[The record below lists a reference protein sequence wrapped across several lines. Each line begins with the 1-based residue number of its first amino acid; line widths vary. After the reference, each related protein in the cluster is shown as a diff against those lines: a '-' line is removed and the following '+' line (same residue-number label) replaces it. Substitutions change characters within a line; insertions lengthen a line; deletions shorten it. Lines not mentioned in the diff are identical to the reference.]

1 MKKYLISFVV
11 SSIVLLCMPSISLAA
26 DSHPMTITGEQVKY
40 NTPYYLKDAN
50 ENYGGVSFWP
60 YASYDY
66 VFFHKDKYVNGTKIV
81 FEAKDMRDGV
91 IRLGDLVGIKML
103 NANWPGWNYWTSS
116 NGSLSNTGIYLNN
129 ETWVQHE
136 LYSDSNTHS
145 LGIGI
150 TYNWDHTKVF
160 SQYYIDSSSWLYR
173 DVHVAADGGPDMS
186 NIANRN
192 TPFKVIEAK

>member
-1 MKKYLISFVV
+1 M
-11 SSIVLLCMPSISLAA
+11 
-26 DSHPMTITGEQVKY
+26 
-40 NTPYYLKDAN
+40 
-50 ENYGGVSFWP
+50 
-60 YASYDY
+60 
-66 VFFHKDKYVNGTKIV
+66 
-81 FEAKDMRDGV
+81 
-91 IRLGDLVGIKML
+91 
-103 NANWPGWNYWTSS
+103 
-116 NGSLSNTGIYLNN
+116 NN